1 MKRLFIGL
9 ITCVT
14 YFVGCTEVY
23 VGLNPEDIL
32 NISVNSI
39 DIGCEGGNTEVIV
52 ESMCA
57 WKIDTK
63 DCSWATIDTKIGD
76 KGKSKLTITV
86 LENTT
91 FDKRTA
97 TFSIGDYNRDIQRDI
112 IITQD
117 ANTPNLE
124 LSTTSI
130 EASMDGITKSV
141 TVKSNVSI
149 TVSSS
154 EKWCTVDKTTLSRGN
169 NQVKISVEYNHTT
182 QSRSAIVTLSNE
194 EYDIMREIDIVQ
206 EASTPD
212 ITVDMESLSINGHSA
227 TEFITIQSS
236 IPWIASCDLDWLS
249 LSRLEGEIGRTTLSI
264 NISRNETGNKRQ
276 GSVILSNDEYQVYTT
291 IIIEQESLYVMYY
304 TALSKVTPYNSTS
317 FNVNILDNIWEDGKG
332 EIFFDGPITYIGK
345 DAFRYCDNLTS
356 ITIPNSVTSIG
367 NSAFSGCENL
377 TSIII
382 PNSVTEIGE
391 RAFFICDN
399 LASVTIGSSVTSI
412 GNSAFWG
419 CDNLT
424 SIIIPNSVTSIGEL
438 AFSGCDNLTNVT
450 IGSSVTSIGNSAF
463 AYCDNLTNVT
473 IGSSVTSIGNS
484 AFAYCDNLTSIII
497 PNSVTEI
504 GERAFDDCENLTS
517 VTISDSV
524 TTIGSQAFMSCIS
537 LKEFKGEFA
546 SADGRCLIIDGT
558 LNSFAPYG
566 LTEYIIPDSVTSIGN
581 SAFWGCDNLTSIIIP
596 NSVTSIGESAF
607 SGCDNLT
614 NVTIGSSVTSIGNSA
629 FSGCENLTSI
639 IIPNSVTE
647 IGESAFFICDNL
659 ASVTIGSSVTVIGGD
674 AFWCCYNLTSIIIPN
689 SVTSIGERAF
699 WGCTNLKEV
708 YCKATTPPNAL
719 YVYDEYYWWGAF
731 DDNAPDRKIYVPR
744 ESVDAY
750 KTANEWKNYASAIV
764 GYDF

>member
-57 WKIDTK
+57 WEIDTK

-130 EASMDGITKSV
+130 EASMDGVTKSV

-154 EKWCTVDKTTLSRGN
+154 EKWCTVDKTTLSRGD
-169 NQVKISVEYNHTT
+169 NQINISIEHNHTI

-194 EYDIMREIDIVQ
+194 EYDIMREIEVVQ
-206 EASTPD
+206 EASTPT
-212 ITVDMESLSINGHSA
+212 ITVNMESLSISGYGA
-227 TEFITIQSS
+227 IEVITIQSNIS
-236 IPWIASCDLDWLS
+236 WIASCDLDWIS
-249 LSRLEGEIGRTTLSI
+249 LSRSDGEIGSTTLSI
-264 NISRNETGNKRQ
+264 NISRNETGNIRQ

-345 DAFRYCDNLTS
+345 DAFRNCDNLTS
-356 ITIPNSVTSIG
+356 ITIPDSVTQIREY
-367 NSAFSGCENL
+367 AFSGC
-377 TSIII
+377 I
-382 PNSVTEIGE
+382 
-391 RAFFICDN
+391 
-399 LASVTIGSSVTSI
+399 
-412 GNSAFWG
+412 
-419 CDNLT
+419 
-424 SIIIPNSVTSIGEL
+424 
-438 AFSGCDNLTNVT
+438 
-450 IGSSVTSIGNSAF
+450 
-463 AYCDNLTNVT
+463 
-473 IGSSVTSIGNS
+473 
-484 AFAYCDNLTSIII
+484 
-497 PNSVTEI
+497 
-504 GERAFDDCENLTS
+504 
-517 VTISDSV
+517 
-524 TTIGSQAFMSCIS
+524 
-537 LKEFKGEFA
+537 
-546 SADGRCLIIDGT
+546 
-558 LNSFAPYG
+558 
-566 LTEYIIPDSVTSIGN
+566 
-581 SAFWGCDNLTSIIIP
+581 
-596 NSVTSIGESAF
+596 
-607 SGCDNLT
+607 
-614 NVTIGSSVTSIGNSA
+614 
-629 FSGCENLTSI
+629 
-639 IIPNSVTE
+639 
-647 IGESAFFICDNL
+647 
-659 ASVTIGSSVTVIGGD
+659 
-674 AFWCCYNLTSIIIPN
+674 
-689 SVTSIGERAF
+689 
-699 WGCTNLKEV
+699 
-708 YCKATTPPNAL
+708 
-719 YVYDEYYWWGAF
+719 
-731 DDNAPDRKIYVPR
+731 
-744 ESVDAY
+744 
-750 KTANEWKNYASAIV
+750 
-764 GYDF
+764 

>member
-57 WKIDTK
+57 WEIDTK

-169 NQVKISVEYNHTT
+169 NQINISIEYNQSTE
-182 QSRSAIVTLSNE
+182 SRSAIVTLSNE
-194 EYDIMREIDIVQ
+194 EYDIMREIEIVQEALEPNLELSTTSIEASMDGVTKSVIVKSSVSITVSSSEEWCTVDKTTLSRGDNQINISIEYNQSTESRSAIVTLSNEEYDIMREIEIIQ

-212 ITVDMESLSINGHSA
+212 ITVDMESLSIGGYGA
-227 TEFITIQSS
+227 IEVITIQSNIS
-236 IPWIASCDLDWLS
+236 WIASCDLDWIS
-249 LSRLEGEIGRTTLSI
+249 LSRSDGEIGSTILSI
-264 NISRNETGNKRQ
+264 NISRNDTGNIRQ

-332 EIFFDGPITYIGK
+332 EIFFDGPITYIVES
-345 DAFRYCDNLTS
+345 AFSWCKNLKSITIPNSVTTIGNSAFWDCENLTS
-356 ITIPNSVTSIG
+356 ITIPNSVIEIG
-367 NSAFSGCENL
+367 DAAFRSCENL
-377 TSIII
+377 
-382 PNSVTEIGE
+382 
-391 RAFFICDN
+391 A
-399 LASVTIGSSVTSI
+399 
-412 GNSAFWG
+412 
-419 CDNLT
+419 
-424 SIIIPNSVTSIGEL
+424 
-438 AFSGCDNLTNVT
+438 
-450 IGSSVTSIGNSAF
+450 
-463 AYCDNLTNVT
+463 
-473 IGSSVTSIGNS
+473 
-484 AFAYCDNLTSIII
+484 
-497 PNSVTEI
+497 
-504 GERAFDDCENLTS
+504 
-517 VTISDSV
+517 
-524 TTIGSQAFMSCIS
+524 
-537 LKEFKGEFA
+537 
-546 SADGRCLIIDGT
+546 
-558 LNSFAPYG
+558 
-566 LTEYIIPDSVTSIGN
+566 
-581 SAFWGCDNLTSIIIP
+581 
-596 NSVTSIGESAF
+596 
-607 SGCDNLT
+607 
-614 NVTIGSSVTSIGNSA
+614 
-629 FSGCENLTSI
+629 
-639 IIPNSVTE
+639 
-647 IGESAFFICDNL
+647 
-659 ASVTIGSSVTVIGGD
+659 
-674 AFWCCYNLTSIIIPN
+674 
-689 SVTSIGERAF
+689 
-699 WGCTNLKEV
+699 EV
-708 YCKATTPPNAL
+708 YCKATTPPYLLDRAFEYNAS
-719 YVYDEYYWWGAF
+719 G
-731 DDNAPDRKIYVPR
+731 RKIYVPR
-744 ESVDAY
+744 ESVEAY
-750 KTANEWKNYASAIV
+750 KSADGWKKYASAIV

>member
-23 VGLNPEDIL
+23 VGLNPEDLL

-141 TVKSNVSI
+141 SVKSNVSI

-169 NQVKISVEYNHTT
+169 NQVKISIERNNDTESRSAIVTFGNEEYDIMREIEVVQEALEPNLELSTTSIATSMYGDTKSVTVKSNVNITVSSSEKWCTVDKTTLSRGDNQINISIEHNYTT
-182 QSRSAIVTLSNE
+182 QSRNAIVTLSNE
-194 EYDIMREIDIVQ
+194 EYDIMREIEIIQ

-264 NISRNETGNKRQ
+264 DISRNETGNIRQ

-356 ITIPNSVTSIG
+356 I
-367 NSAFSGCENL
+367 
-377 TSIII
+377 II

-391 RAFFICDN
+391 YAFAYCE
-399 LASVTIGSSVTSI
+399 
-412 GNSAFWG
+412 
-419 CDNLT
+419 NLT
-424 SIIIPNSVTSIGEL
+424 SLIIPNSVTWIENHAFCGCENLTSVTIPNSVTSIGEL
-438 AFSGCDNLTNVT
+438 AFYGCENLTNVT

-463 AYCDNLTNVT
+463 TY
-473 IGSSVTSIGNS
+473 
-484 AFAYCDNLTSIII
+484 
-497 PNSVTEI
+497 
-504 GERAFDDCENLTS
+504 
-517 VTISDSV
+517 
-524 TTIGSQAFMSCIS
+524 
-537 LKEFKGEFA
+537 
-546 SADGRCLIIDGT
+546 
-558 LNSFAPYG
+558 
-566 LTEYIIPDSVTSIGN
+566 
-581 SAFWGCDNLTSIIIP
+581 
-596 NSVTSIGESAF
+596 
-607 SGCDNLT
+607 
-614 NVTIGSSVTSIGNSA
+614 
-629 FSGCENLTSI
+629 CENLTSI

-647 IGESAFFICDNL
+647 IGNKAFYL
-659 ASVTIGSSVTVIGGD
+659 
-674 AFWCCYNLTSIIIPN
+674 
-689 SVTSIGERAF
+689 
-699 WGCTNLKEV
+699 CTNLKKV
-708 YCKATTPPNAL
+708 YCKATTPPNVL
-719 YVYDEYYWWGAF
+719 YDEYYWWSAF
-731 DDNAPDRKIYVPR
+731 AYNASGRKIYVPR
-744 ESVDAY
+744 ESVEAY
-750 KTANEWKNYASAIV
+750 ISAGGWKDYASAIV

>member
-112 IITQD
+112 IISQD

-332 EIFFDGPITYIGK
+332 EIFFDGTITYIGK
-345 DAFRYCDNLTS
+345 DAFRYCD
-356 ITIPNSVTSIG
+356 
-367 NSAFSGCENL
+367 NL

-438 AFSGCDNLTNVT
+438 AFSSCDNLTNVT

-463 AYCDNLTNVT
+463 EGCK
-473 IGSSVTSIGNS
+473 
-484 AFAYCDNLTSIII
+484 NLTSIII
-497 PNSVTEI
+497 PNSATSI
-504 GERAFDDCENLTS
+504 GERAFYDCENLTS

-524 TTIGSQAFMSCIS
+524 TTIGSLAFKSCIS

-566 LTEYIIPDSVTSIGN
+566 LTEYIIPDSVTSIGEWAFYDCENLTSVIIPNSVTSIGERAFYDCENLTSVIIPNSVTSIGELAFSFCDNLTSVTIGSSVTSIGN

-596 NSVTSIGESAF
+596 NSVTSIGEMAF
-607 SGCDNLT
+607 WCCYNLT
-614 NVTIGSSVTSIGNSA
+614 SVTIGSSVTSIGELA
-629 FSGCENLTSI
+629 FS
-639 IIPNSVTE
+639 
-647 IGESAFFICDNL
+647 FCD
-659 ASVTIGSSVTVIGGD
+659 
-674 AFWCCYNLTSIIIPN
+674 
-689 SVTSIGERAF
+689 
-699 WGCTNLKEV
+699 NLKEV
-708 YCKATTPPNAL
+708 YCKATTPPYL
-719 YVYDEYYWWGAF
+719 HYRAF
-731 DDNAPDRKIYVPR
+731 DYNASGRKIYVPR
-744 ESVDAY
+744 EFVDAY